1 MEKRLRNDALI
12 EISEIPFLFRNTM
25 FRRGLIKRKGEKER
39 REFRV
44 SSRLFGSVAKNRG
57 TDFNWNKFGPGRK
70 KARRVS
76 CPPPPAPLPLPPHRI
91 AAPSLANLLGRV
103 TALEWPWTARIKFV
117 FGRAPAKLDRTEINP
132 RLSVR
137 REERVAAAAALN

>member
-1 MEKRLRNDALI
+1 MDRSPKIEVPILIGISLDRGAKKRAA
-12 EISEIPFLFRNTM
+12 FL
-25 FRRGLIKRKGEKER
+25 
-39 REFRV
+39 
-44 SSRLFGSVAKNRG
+44 
-57 TDFNWNKFGPGRK
+57 
-70 KARRVS
+70 
-76 CPPPPAPLPLPPHRI
+76 APLLSLSLPI
-91 AAPSLANLLGRV
+91 PSLANLLGRV

>member
-1 MEKRLRNDALI
+1 
-12 EISEIPFLFRNTM
+12 M

-70 KARRVS
+70 KARRIS
-76 CPPPPAPLPLPPHRI
+76 CLSLSLPIESRPRR
-91 AAPSLANLLGRV
+91 SLIDQQTMG
-103 TALEWPWTARIKFV
+103 
-117 FGRAPAKLDRTEINP
+117 
-132 RLSVR
+132 R
-137 REERVAAAAALN
+137 REKAVSE

>member
-1 MEKRLRNDALI
+1 MDRSPKIEVPILIGISLDRGAKKRAA
-12 EISEIPFLFRNTM
+12 FL
-25 FRRGLIKRKGEKER
+25 
-39 REFRV
+39 
-44 SSRLFGSVAKNRG
+44 A
-57 TDFNWNKFGPGRK
+57 
-70 KARRVS
+70 
-76 CPPPPAPLPLPPHRI
+76 PPPPAPLPLPPHRI

>member
-1 MEKRLRNDALI
+1 MRNDALI

-76 CPPPPAPLPLPPHRI
+76 CPAPLPLPPP
-91 AAPSLANLLGRV
+91 PSLANLLGRV